1 MNVNKVTPTTR
12 PEFIILAKG
21 KKKKEGWKEKYCQES
36 FTSRRNSQSSLD
48 VALLLG
54 FKIALGTN
62 LEKTETLKAKITN
75 ELTLEYL
82 MTVHMYG

>member
-1 MNVNKVTPTTR
+1 MER
-12 PEFIILAKG
+12 
-21 KKKKEGWKEKYCQES
+21 KKEGWKEKYCQES

-82 MTVHMYG
+82 ITVHMYG